1 MLFRSTMWHEL
12 LRSFIQVKK
21 LSVSRE
27 LVKEVSRAM
36 DEVGSDLG
44 FLPNLRDIVADV
56 HFFSSFIETRR
67 VVGRPVQLS
76 RTPVARRH
84 GQNFSKLLSPRP
96 PAMFDP
102 PRY

>member
-1 MLFRSTMWHEL
+1 MPEEWQTGEIDSTLWHEL

-27 LVKEVSRAM
+27 LMKEVSRAM

-44 FLPNLRDIVADV
+44 FLPSLRNIVADA
-56 HFFSSFIETRR
+56 HFPSFIETRR

-84 GQNFSKLLSPRP
+84 GQKFSKLLSP
-96 PAMFDP
+96 
-102 PRY
+102 